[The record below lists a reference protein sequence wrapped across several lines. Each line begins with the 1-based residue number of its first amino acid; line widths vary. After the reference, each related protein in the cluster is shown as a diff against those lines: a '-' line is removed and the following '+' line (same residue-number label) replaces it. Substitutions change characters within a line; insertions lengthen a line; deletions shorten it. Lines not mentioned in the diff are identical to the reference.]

1 MLNSRLVNLSIKL
14 CKGIPYNCPLFKAAK
29 EFYIFALEINHT
41 DWLLGN
47 KTDEAFLEN
56 FEYAFPPGSI
66 RRDMV
71 SAQNIIYDLF
81 DIAKSNVVRQEL
93 SPIHT
98 YVLFHIMQNA
108 YDLFEEGYIA
118 FCDSESYK
126 EACQFLKDSQ
136 VDSEIYNYCTTWFSH
151 RDTFEWDFE
160 ECYNT
165 DYVNY
170 SFAEEL
176 AEIYL
181 HDQYSHVKL
190 KLIGVEI
197 SEFFDL
203 LPNDLRTL
211 CMKKHQTIEN
221 TKEYDFF
228 ISHASED
235 KTNIAIPLAEE
246 LIRRNAKVW
255 LDKFELQIGSSLM
268 ESINEGLINSKKG
281 IVIMSPIY
289 FDKFWTKKELNSLFQ
304 KSQNGTNVIL
314 PIRHKITAE
323 EIASKNILLSD
334 IFSLSTDDYTIS
346 ELADKLIATL

>member
-1 MLNSRLVNLSIKL
+1 MFNSRLVQLSREL
-14 CKGIPYNCPLFKAAK
+14 CNGIPYDCPLFEAAK
-29 EFYIFALEINHT
+29 DFYIFALEVNHT
-41 DWLLGN
+41 EWLFEN
-47 KTDEAFLEN
+47 KTDEVFSEI
-56 FEYAFPPGSI
+56 FEYAFPPGYI
-66 RRDMV
+66 RRDIE
-71 SAQNIIYDLF
+71 SAKNVIYDLF
-81 DIAKSNVVRQEL
+81 DIAKSDIVRQEL
-93 SPIHT
+93 SPIYT
-98 YVLFHIMQNA
+98 YVLYNIIQGTF
-108 YDLFEEGYIA
+108 DLLEDDFIDYSET
-118 FCDSESYK
+118 ESYI
-126 EACQFLKDSQ
+126 EACQYLKEHK
-136 VDSEIYNYCTTWFSH
+136 VDEETIDYTMSWFSD
-151 RDTFEWDFE
+151 RDTFEWDFDE
-160 ECYNT
+160 HYNT
-165 DYVNY
+165 DYTDSV
-170 SFAEEL
+170 FAEEL
-176 AEIYL
+176 AEIHL
-181 HDQYSHVKL
+181 HDPCSQLKL
-190 KLIGVEI
+190 QLIGVEI

-211 CMKKHQTIEN
+211 CMKKYQTIET

-235 KTNIAIPLAEE
+235 KATVAIPLAEE

-304 KSQNGTNVIL
+304 KSQNGRNVIL